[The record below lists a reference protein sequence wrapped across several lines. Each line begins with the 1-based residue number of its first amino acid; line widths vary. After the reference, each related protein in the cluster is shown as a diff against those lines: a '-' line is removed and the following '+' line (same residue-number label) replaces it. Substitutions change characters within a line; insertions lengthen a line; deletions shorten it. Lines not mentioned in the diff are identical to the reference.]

1 MSGLARS
8 LRGRSGNGPSSVR
21 SEGEHHCPHPAWLT
35 ALRRVDQR
43 QGSGAGKERQA
54 GEQDG
59 GGLGHGAGQRFK
71 CGSRWGQGRSAV
83 VVCCVSPKLQAG
95 GLIRMD
101 LRGG

>member
-21 SEGEHHCPHPAWLT
+21 SVQGEHHCPHPAWLT

-59 GGLGHGAGQRFK
+59 SGLGHGAGQQSVKFGWEQVGARRK
-71 CGSRWGQGRSAV
+71 CGAV
-83 VVCCVSPKLQAG
+83 GCVSPKLQAG
-95 GLIRMD
+95 LD
-101 LRGG
+101 NE